1 MPDKHLHQIA
11 PLHTHITPCKRLA
24 GIGKPIHEV
33 GEKMEK
39 LQQKS
44 ISRYHLLS
52 ITRRGVG
59 EEKGYSTK
67 KCRAYKEIAL
77 CGKIAFSSP

>member
-1 MPDKHLHQIA
+1 MPHEHLHQIS
-11 PLHTHITPCKRLA
+11 PLHTHITPRKRLS

-39 LQQKS
+39 LQQKG
-44 ISRYHLLS
+44 ISRYHLFS

-59 EEKGYSTK
+59 EEKGYSTEER
-67 KCRAYKEIAL
+67 RAYEEIAL
-77 CGKIAFSSP
+77 CGEVAFSSP